1 MYNVFSSCFGD
12 ANNPLKILC
21 FVLVSFI
28 TAGDFEFYKIN
39 GKYYDTGSIQQFL
52 IKTLHVA
59 MPCSVDSAAIAGMI
73 DLLRV
78 QGSFALSARYAI
90 CFEMCS
96 GSKNLDPMDPNL
108 EYPQISHYVEI
119 GNVFEESLLSLIGK
133 GGITSLEGL
142 EIRKQLVRKVISEL
156 SRLHSIKGSH
166 SAIKFLAKSFVSFDI
181 EDGDLSKFVNATV
194 NAFFDNDLL
203 HSARIFFEN
212 AKGSFGLC
220 VTTSMDSYRQVST
233 N

>member
-1 MYNVFSSCFGD
+1 MLFT
-12 ANNPLKILC
+12 PI
-21 FVLVSFI
+21 SFI
-28 TAGDFEFYKIN
+28 ISGDFEFYKIN

-96 GSKNLDPMDPNL
+96 GSKNLDPMDPNI

-119 GNVFEESLLSLIGK
+119 GKVFEESLLSLIRK
-133 GGITSLEGL
+133 GDITSLEGVSAS
-142 EIRKQLVRKVISEL
+142 IDVRKQLECKVISEL
-156 SRLHSIKGSH
+156 SRLHSIKGSN
-166 SAIKFLAKSFVSFDI
+166 SAMNFLAKSFVSFDI

-233 N
+233 S

>member
-1 MYNVFSSCFGD
+1 MLFT
-12 ANNPLKILC
+12 PI
-21 FVLVSFI
+21 SFI
-28 TAGDFEFYKIN
+28 ISGDFEFYKIN

-96 GSKNLDPMDPNL
+96 GSKNLDPMDPNI

-119 GNVFEESLLSLIGK
+119 GEVFEESLLSLIRK
-133 GGITSLEGL
+133 GDITSLEGVSAS
-142 EIRKQLVRKVISEL
+142 INVRKQLECKVISEL
-156 SRLHSIKGSH
+156 SRLHSIKGSN
-166 SAIKFLAKSFVSFDI
+166 SAMNFLAKSFVSFDI
-181 EDGDLSKFVNATV
+181 EEGDLSKFVKSTV

-203 HSARIFFEN
+203 HSTRIFFEN

-233 N
+233 S

>member
-1 MYNVFSSCFGD
+1 MSS
-12 ANNPLKILC
+12 AHAYIYPNNLYTPI
-21 FVLVSFI
+21 SFI
-28 TAGDFEFYKIN
+28 ISGDFEFYKIN

-96 GSKNLDPMDPNL
+96 GSKNLDPMDPKL

-119 GNVFEESLLSLIGK
+119 GKVFEESLLSLIRNGD
-133 GGITSLEGL
+133 ITSLEGVSAS
-142 EIRKQLVRKVISEL
+142 IDVRKQLECKVISEL

-166 SAIKFLAKSFVSFDI
+166 SAMNFLAKSFVSFDI
-181 EDGDLSKFVNATV
+181 EEGDLSKFVKSTV

-203 HSARIFFEN
+203 HSTRIFFEN

-233 N
+233 S

>member
-1 MYNVFSSCFGD
+1 MLFT
-12 ANNPLKILC
+12 PI
-21 FVLVSFI
+21 SFI
-28 TAGDFEFYKIN
+28 ISGDFEFYKIN

-96 GSKNLDPMDPNL
+96 GSKNLDPMDPNI

-119 GNVFEESLLSLIGK
+119 GKVFEESLLSLIRK
-133 GGITSLEGL
+133 GDITSLEGVSAS
-142 EIRKQLVRKVISEL
+142 INVRKQLECKVISEL
-156 SRLHSIKGSH
+156 SRLHSIKGSN
-166 SAIKFLAKSFVSFDI
+166 SAMNFLAKSFVSFDI
-181 EDGDLSKFVNATV
+181 EEGDLSKFVKSTV

-203 HSARIFFEN
+203 HSTRIFFEN

-233 N
+233 S

>member
-1 MYNVFSSCFGD
+1 MLFT
-12 ANNPLKILC
+12 PI
-21 FVLVSFI
+21 SFI
-28 TAGDFEFYKIN
+28 ISGDFEFYKIN

-59 MPCSVDSAAIAGMI
+59 MPCSVDSAAIADMI

-96 GSKNLDPMDPNL
+96 GSKNLDPMDPNI

-119 GNVFEESLLSLIGK
+119 GEVFEESLLSLIRK
-133 GGITSLEGL
+133 GDITSLEGVSAS
-142 EIRKQLVRKVISEL
+142 INVRKQLECKVISEL
-156 SRLHSIKGSH
+156 SRLHSIKGSN
-166 SAIKFLAKSFVSFDI
+166 SAMNFLAKSFVSFDI
-181 EDGDLSKFVNATV
+181 EEGDLSKFVKSTV

-203 HSARIFFEN
+203 HSTRIFFEN

-233 N
+233 S

>member
-1 MYNVFSSCFGD
+1 M
-12 ANNPLKILC
+12 
-21 FVLVSFI
+21 
-28 TAGDFEFYKIN
+28 
-39 GKYYDTGSIQQFL
+39 
-52 IKTLHVA
+52 
-59 MPCSVDSAAIAGMI
+59 
-73 DLLRV
+73 
-78 QGSFALSARYAI
+78 
-90 CFEMCS
+90 
-96 GSKNLDPMDPNL
+96 
-108 EYPQISHYVEI
+108 
-119 GNVFEESLLSLIGK
+119 VFEESLLSLIGK

-142 EIRKQLVRKVISEL
+142 KIRKQLVCKVISEL

-203 HSARIFFEN
+203 LSARIFFEN